1 MRRLSYSL
9 GSLLSIEEVLECS
22 RKLNE
27 IKPEVEWIPETWGM
41 ENFSMLGLASKENT
55 ISKIGSSII
64 NIYSRSPSLIA
75 MGASTIDTISNGRL
89 ILGLGTSSVPIVE
102 NFHGNSFDSPVQRM
116 KEYVEIIRLA
126 LQGEKINY
134 SGKIFTLK
142 DFSLLTKPIRKEI
155 PIYLAA
161 INQKMV
167 EMTWDIADGV
177 IFYLRPKNEMKETIS
192 KMQKKKKIDTTLQ
205 IITCIHEDEEKARNR
220 AKKTLSFYIAVG
232 KIYREFL
239 QSTGYSEEV
248 KIINEEYKKNGLD
261 GLQEF
266 VPEKMLDDLCITGT
280 SATAIKKLD
289 AFRDVGIDLPIIQFN
304 PIGNVKESFELLT
317 KTFSGESNE

>member
-75 MGASTIDTISNGRL
+75 MGASTVDTISNGRL

-102 NFHGNSFDSPVQRM
+102 NFHGNSFDTPVQRM

-155 PIYLAA
+155 PI
-161 INQKMV
+161 
-167 EMTWDIADGV
+167 
-177 IFYLRPKNEMKETIS
+177 
-192 KMQKKKKIDTTLQ
+192 
-205 IITCIHEDEEKARNR
+205 
-220 AKKTLSFYIAVG
+220 
-232 KIYREFL
+232 
-239 QSTGYSEEV
+239 
-248 KIINEEYKKNGLD
+248 
-261 GLQEF
+261 
-266 VPEKMLDDLCITGT
+266 
-280 SATAIKKLD
+280 
-289 AFRDVGIDLPIIQFN
+289 
-304 PIGNVKESFELLT
+304 
-317 KTFSGESNE
+317 